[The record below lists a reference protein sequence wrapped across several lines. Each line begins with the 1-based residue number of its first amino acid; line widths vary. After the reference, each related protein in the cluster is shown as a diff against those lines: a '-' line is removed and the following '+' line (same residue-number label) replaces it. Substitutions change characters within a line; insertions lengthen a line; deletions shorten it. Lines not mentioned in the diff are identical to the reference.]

1 MASKGLFSCLAD
13 IEAHLIALI
22 LAGQALWDLDFNEA
36 ISLAKTGVEG
46 MQAWVKHQLHVRSP
60 QTLVVPSKDS
70 WYNLD

>member
-13 IEAHLIALI
+13 IEAHIIALI
-22 LAGQALWDLDFNEA
+22 LAGQALWDPDFNEA

-60 QTLVVPSKDS
+60 QTLIVPSKDS
-70 WYNLD
+70 WHDLD